1 MTHPETYGDPS
12 GRRDRRGLLR
22 KGTAAAFAVAATAA
36 LGMTV
41 PAAAQTPETT
51 RGLEPMTAC
60 MTAHQACV
68 WEKAVVSVPAVVL
81 VPPRICP

>member
-1 MTHPETYGDPS
+1 MTHPETSGGTS
-12 GRRDRRGLLR
+12 GRSDRRGLLG
-22 KGTAAAFAVAATAA
+22 KAAAAAFAVAATAA

-41 PAAAQTPETT
+41 PAAAQTPATT

-60 MTAHQACV
+60 MTAHQAWV